1 MGKKAREE
9 IKIVLV
15 QRSPIKFN
23 KFKNVSCL
31 FAFLKQKICGLM
43 L

>member
-1 MGKKAREE
+1 MGKKAMEE

-15 QRSPIKFN
+15 QRSPIKFI
-23 KFKNVSCL
+23 KFKSLSCL
-31 FAFLKQKICGLM
+31 FTFLKQKICGLM